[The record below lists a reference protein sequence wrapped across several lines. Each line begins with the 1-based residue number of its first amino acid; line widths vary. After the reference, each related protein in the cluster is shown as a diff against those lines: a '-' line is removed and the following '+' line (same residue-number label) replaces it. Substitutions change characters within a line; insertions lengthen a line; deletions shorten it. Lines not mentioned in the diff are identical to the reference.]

1 MEIQAMGQLLSLV
14 ASYHNFVRISGKAKA
29 LVLLKV
35 MTKGDYKIIV
45 QLSNGFSK
53 AAEQL
58 LHKTEV
64 IHISQEQ
71 ISSRIL
77 EGIDWSLIKSQPDK
91 ITITGSV

>member
-14 ASYHNFVRISGKAKA
+14 ASYHNFVRIGGKATA

-35 MTKGDYKIIV
+35 MSKGNDRIIV
-45 QLSNGFSK
+45 QLSNDFSK

-64 IHISQEQ
+64 IHISQEE
-71 ISSRIL
+71 SY
-77 EGIDWSLIKSQPDK
+77 
-91 ITITGSV
+91 